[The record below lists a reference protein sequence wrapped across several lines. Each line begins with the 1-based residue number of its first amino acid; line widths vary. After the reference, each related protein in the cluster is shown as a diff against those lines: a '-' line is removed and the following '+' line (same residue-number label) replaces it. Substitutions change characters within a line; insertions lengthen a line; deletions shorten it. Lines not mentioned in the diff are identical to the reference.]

1 MKPGRSKRFD
11 IIDLAL
17 MAVLAGNII
26 FLIYLLVTVLG

>member
-1 MKPGRSKRFD
+1 MKPSRSKRFD
-11 IIDLAL
+11 IIEFVL